1 MLNGPN
7 DMQTFFNELT
17 QVAFQKRKCKMPFIA
32 DNLPVNE
39 HECHYILDLINNKML
54 HKTGFKSLLGYDD
67 DKVDHI
73 FLFNNIHPED
83 SEIVHRITRSAI
95 LHFIENPVKNP
106 DHHSRLCL
114 TYRHKTI
121 TGDYIRVLNQVSLVE
136 VNDRG
141 FPVLIMIKLR
151 NISFMGNTGIVSWA
165 FEAPGL
171 DLAEFTEAIYRPYK
185 NFFTERETS
194 VLQEMA
200 KGCGN
205 KEISA
210 NLMIS
215 EHTVATHRK
224 NIYKKS
230 GCHNLL
236 ELVNYCREKGILQP
250 MSA

>member
-1 MLNGPN
+1 MSININ
-7 DMQTFFNELT
+7 AMQPFFNEIT
-17 QVAFQKRKCKMPFIA
+17 KVAFHKRRCKMPFIT
-32 DNLPVNE
+32 DNIPVNA
-39 HECHYILDLINNKML
+39 HECHYILDLSNNKML

-83 SEIVHRITRSAI
+83 SEIVQRITRSAI

-106 DHHSRLCL
+106 DQHAHLCL

-121 TGDYIRVLNQVSLVE
+121 TGDYISVLNQVSLVE

-151 NISFMGNTGIVSWA
+151 NISFMGTAGIVNWT
-165 FEAPGL
+165 FEASGL
-171 DLAEFTEAIYRPYK
+171 DLAEFTQAIYQPYK

-194 VLQEMA
+194 ILQEMA

-205 KEISA
+205 KQISS

-224 NIYKKS
+224 NIMRKS
-230 GCHNLL
+230 GCHNVQDLM
-236 ELVNYCREKGILQP
+236 NFCHKKGIL
-250 MSA
+250 